1 KSFFSEDDPQ
11 FIGVYWGE
19 VSSPGSREIVEG
31 SDLIIAGGPVYTDYS
46 TVGWTAIPNKDKT
59 INVHP
64 TRVVFPE
71 SEHTGIQLA
80 DFLKALA
87 KQVKENKNSHENFK
101 KAKHLEEPIKRAD
114 PEAQLTRIEMVRQI
128 QELIESKS
136 TLFVESGDSWFNT
149 MYLHFPEGSRYE
161 IEMQWGSIGWSVPAL
176 FGYSL
181 GNTQGRRVMG
191 LIGDGSFQFTA
202 QEVANMIRYNQDPIL
217 FIVNN
222 HGYVVE
228 SVIHEGPYNYI
239 KNWDYAGIINV
250 FNADE
255 GQGIG
260 FTAKTGNELAEAIEK
275 AKNHHEGP
283 VLIECQ
289 IPHDDTSPELGK
301 WGKKVAEANK
311 RPPLV

>member
-1 KSFFSEDDPQ
+1 
-11 FIGVYWGE
+11 
-19 VSSPGSREIVEG
+19 
-31 SDLIIAGGPVYTDYS
+31 
-46 TVGWTAIPNKDKT
+46 NK
-59 INVHP
+59 P
-64 TRVVFPE
+64 
-71 SEHTGIQLA
+71 
-80 DFLKALA
+80 
-87 KQVKENKNSHENFK
+87 
-101 KAKHLEEPIKRAD
+101 AD
-114 PEAQLTRIEMVRQI
+114 PEVQLSRMEMVRQI
-128 QELIESKS
+128 QELIDSKS

-149 MYLHFPEGSRYE
+149 MYMNIPEGARYE
-161 IEMQWGSIGWSVPAL
+161 IEMQWGSIGWSVPAI

-181 GNTQGRRVMG
+181 GNTPDGRVLG

-239 KNWDYAGIINV
+239 KNWDYAGIIDV

-255 GQGIG
+255 GHGIG
-260 FTAKTGNELAEAIEK
+260 FTAKTGNELAEAIKK
-275 AKNHHEGP
+275 AKNHHKGP

-289 IPHDDTSPELGK
+289 IPHDDTSPELSK